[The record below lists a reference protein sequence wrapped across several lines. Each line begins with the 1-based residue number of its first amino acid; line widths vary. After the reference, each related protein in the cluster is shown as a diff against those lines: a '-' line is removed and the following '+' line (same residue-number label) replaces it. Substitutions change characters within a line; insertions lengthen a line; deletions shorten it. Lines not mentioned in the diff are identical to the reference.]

1 MSEKFDLVEY
11 LQQELPGFE
20 FTMVDVAQVP
30 GMQTLRAQT
39 RLTLGIEADINPVH
53 FPVPQWDHA
62 QLMFAREIVEKA
74 RADASA
80 KTGLNK
86 VWEQMQTELR
96 HRYEAEFRRVQTEA
110 EHRIQQEVGKAYL
123 AGKAAGRAEEMAFA
137 NGEEDDE

>member
-30 GMQTLRAQT
+30 GMQTLRART
-39 RLTLGIEADINPVH
+39 RLTLGIQADIDPVH

-62 QLMFAREIVEKA
+62 QLMFAREIIEKA

-80 KTGLNK
+80 KTGLDK
-86 VWEQMQTELR
+86 VWEQKQAELR
-96 HRYEAEFRRVQTEA
+96 HRYEAEFRSAQAEA
-110 EHRIQQEVGKAYL
+110 EHRIQQEIGKAYL
-123 AGKAAGRAEEMAFA
+123 NGLQAGRAEEAFA
-137 NGEEDDE
+137 EDEDDE